1 VEGTLAS
8 PAVGIAQKAQGD
20 ASVPS
25 TRSHH
30 PRPYGVLLHYYVH
43 WRGTELREFHY
54 TSYAQEIIFGQG
66 SIARLGEAVEGFSWH
81 KLMLCSTGSPRRD
94 GSIALVERALGE
106 RLVAIYEHVQPH
118 VPDFQ
123 VAEAVELA
131 LERKVDAIIGLGGGS
146 PIGMAKAASFALEER
161 LTGKP
166 AKAASATEQP
176 LVPVIAI
183 PTTYAGS
190 EMTPTYGVT
199 HHSGETTRKVT
210 VTDVKITPKLVV
222 YDPLL
227 TLTLPPALTA
237 STGVNALAHCI
248 EALYSIT
255 RHPLSTA
262 VAGAGAKAIV
272 NALPRCFA
280 RGDDVEARTDM
291 LMGAYLA
298 GTALSTVTMGLHH
311 GLCQVLGGSAGV
323 PHGIANGIILPHA
336 MCFNLDATAS
346 QLVPVVE
353 ALGITVAGRN
363 VEEAVGEAIE
373 SMYAMIGQMKLPQ
386 HLRDV
391 GVEERDL
398 AHLAQVALQ
407 SAAVRNNPKPI
418 IEAAQIESVL
428 RAAW

>member
-1 VEGTLAS
+1 M
-8 PAVGIAQKAQGD
+8 
-20 ASVPS
+20 
-25 TRSHH
+25 H
-30 PRPYGVLLHYYVH
+30 
-43 WRGTELREFHY
+43 EFRY

-66 SIARLGEAVEGFSWH
+66 SIARLGEAVKGFSWR
-81 KLMLCSTGSPRRD
+81 KLMLCATGSLRRD
-94 GSIALVERALGE
+94 GSVALIERALGE
-106 RLVAIYEHVQPH
+106 RLVATYEYVQPH

-131 LERKVDAIIGLGGGS
+131 LEWKVDAIIGLGGGS
-146 PIGMAKAASFALEER
+146 SIGMAKAVSFALEEQR
-161 LTGKP
+161 AGKP
-166 AKAASATEQP
+166 AKATFATEQP

-190 EMTPTYGVT
+190 EMTPTYGIT
-199 HHSGETTRKVT
+199 HHTNETTRKVT
-210 VTDVKITPKLVV
+210 VTDVKIAPKLVV

-227 TLTLPPALTA
+227 TLKLPPALTA
-237 STGVNALAHCI
+237 STGINALAHCI
-248 EALYSIT
+248 EALYSVT

-262 VAGAGAKAIV
+262 VASAGVRAIV

-280 RGDDVEARTDM
+280 RGDDVEARTEM
-291 LMGAYLA
+291 LMGAYLG
-298 GTALSTVTMGLHH
+298 GTALATVAMGLHH
-311 GLCQVLGGSAGV
+311 GLCHALGGSAGV

-336 MCFNLDATAS
+336 MRFNLDATAS
-346 QLVPVVE
+346 QLVPVAE
-353 ALGITVAGRN
+353 AMGISLAGRG

-373 SMYAMIGQMKLPQ
+373 AMYAMIGQMKLPQ

-398 AHLAQVALQ
+398 ARLAQVALQ